1 MSAAEQVTPPAS
13 NSRSLIE
20 RAWPLAGLGLALVTN
35 AVWIGFLAIGLV
47 VWCSSGD
54 RMIVSALASMQ
65 GVGN

>member
-35 AVWIGFLAIGLV
+35 AVWFFCWSFG
-47 VWCSSGD
+47 
-54 RMIVSALASMQ
+54 ALA
-65 GVGN
+65 VIE

>member
-35 AVWIGFLAIGLV
+35 AVWIGFLEYWVGRLV
-47 VWCSSGD
+47 
-54 RMIVSALASMQ
+54 L
-65 GVGN
+65 